1 MNLDVKGSV
10 FGAETTHTE
19 LVSVKSS
26 DPSTVLQHTMHRKQH

>member
-1 MNLDVKGSV
+1 MKLDVKGSV

-26 DPSTVLQHTMHRKQH
+26 DPSLSLYWCFHV